1 MEFILPFALAAADGG
16 LLRLMASLSCSWFSD
31 GNGIK
36 KSACGRDFP
45 ERFMKNFFLI

>member
-16 LLRLMASLSCSWFSD
+16 LIRLMASLSCSWFSD

-36 KSACGRDFP
+36 KAPVDVTSRND
-45 ERFMKNFFLI
+45 L